1 MEVDASGTL
10 LSGNAFNDVDDLRRL
25 LIADRNQLARNMLR
39 QFLIYATGR
48 NLRFSDRAE
57 VESLV
62 QTNREQ
68 GYGMRSLLQGAV
80 ASHMF
85 TGAPLAT
92 AAESSSAQLQG
103 K

>member
-1 MEVDASGTL
+1 MV
-10 LSGNAFNDVDDLRRL
+10 
-25 LIADRNQLARNMLR
+25 R

-57 VESLV
+57 IESLV
-62 QTNREQ
+62 QANREQ
-68 GYGMRSLLQGAV
+68 GYGMRSLLQGAIS
-80 ASHMF
+80 SHMF
-85 TGAPLAT
+85 TGAPPAT